1 METILIKALQ
11 LIVALALLIILHEG
25 GHFFAA
31 KLFKVRVE
39 KFYLFFDWKFSI
51 FSTYS
56 NWWRKLMGKA
66 PVKKKENGS
75 YEYEGTEYG
84 IGWIPLGGY
93 VAISGMVDE
102 SSFKED
108 GSQKS
113 FWKQLPQLLKNIIIK
128 NSDVKGEPWEFRTH
142 PAWQRLIIM
151 LGGIIMNFITAFVI
165 YAMVL
170 FTWGESFVKSE
181 DMSYGMKFSEQAK
194 ADGFQDGD
202 IIIKTDDEVIESWST
217 SVLQE
222 MSNAKTVT
230 VLRENPEAKDGAR
243 QEVVINMPEELSLL
257 DMIEPP
263 LYASMRAP
271 LQIDS
276 ILPGTPAED
285 MGLKKTDKICSV
297 NGIAVEDFNDFQ
309 NSLIALQKALP
320 ENANFG
326 DSLKARQITLVLN
339 DSATK
344 QVTLTPEFTLGFANA
359 MPYQDKITTKTYGF
373 FESFPAGFRYGMQT
387 LASYVDQMKY
397 VFTKKGARQVGG
409 FISIGKIFPDA
420 WNWQKFWLLTAF
432 LSIVL
437 GFMNVLPIP
446 ALDGGHAL
454 FATFELLT
462 GKRLNDNFLLVV
474 QYFGM
479 YLLLAIM
486 VLAQMND
493 ILRLFN
499 I

>member
-75 YEYEGTEYG
+75 YG

-339 DSATK
+339 DSVTK

-432 LSIVL
+432 LSIAHPSPRRWSCPL
-437 GFMNVLPIP
+437 RHLRAPDRQASQRQLPARGAIFRHVSVV
-446 ALDGGHAL
+446 GHHGAGTDERHTE
-454 FATFELLT
+454 TF
-462 GKRLNDNFLLVV
+462 
-474 QYFGM
+474 
-479 YLLLAIM
+479 
-486 VLAQMND
+486 
-493 ILRLFN
+493 
-499 I
+499 

>member
-1 METILIKALQ
+1 MDTILIKGLQ

-31 KLFKVRVE
+31 KIFKVRVE
-39 KFYLFFDWKFSI
+39 KFYLFFDWKFSL

-66 PVKKKENGS
+66 PAKKKENGS

-93 VAISGMVDE
+93 VSISGMVDE

-113 FWKQLPQLLKNIIIK
+113 FWKNLPNLMKNIIIK

-194 ADGFQDGD
+194 ADGFRDGD
-202 IIIKTDDEVIESWST
+202 IIIKTDDEVVESWST

-230 VLRENPEAKDGAR
+230 VLREGK
-243 QEVVINMPEELSLL
+243 EVVITMPQELSLL
-257 DMIEPP
+257 DMIEQP
-263 LYASMRAP
+263 LYAAMRAP

-276 ILPGTPAED
+276 IIPGSPAED

-297 NGIAVEDFNDFQ
+297 NGIEVKDFNDFQ

-339 DSATK
+339 DSVTK

-373 FESFPAGFRYGMQT
+373 LESFPAGVKYGWNT
-387 LASYVDQMKY
+387 LTSYADQMKY
-397 VFTKKGARQVGG
+397 IFTKKGARQVGG
-409 FISIGKIFPDA
+409 FISIGNIFPDA
-420 WNWQKFWLLTAF
+420 WNWQRFWLLTAF
-432 LSIVL
+432 LSIAL
-437 GFMNVLPIP
+437 GFVNVLPIP

-479 YLLLAIM
+479 YLLLALM
-486 VLAQMND
+486 VLAQLND
-493 ILRLFN
+493 ILRIFGL
-499 I
+499 

>member
-1 METILIKALQ
+1 MDTILIKGLQ

-31 KLFKVRVE
+31 KIFKVRVE
-39 KFYLFFDWKFSI
+39 KFYLFFDWKFSL

-66 PVKKKENGS
+66 PAKKKENGS

-93 VAISGMVDE
+93 VSISGMVDE

-113 FWKQLPQLLKNIIIK
+113 FWKNLPNLMKNIVIK

-194 ADGFQDGD
+194 ADGFRDGD
-202 IIIKTDDEVIESWST
+202 IIIKTDEDVVESWST

-230 VLRENPEAKDGAR
+230 VLRDEK
-243 QEVVINMPEELSLL
+243 EVVINMPEKLSLL
-257 DMIEPP
+257 DMIEQP
-263 LYASMRAP
+263 LYATMLAP
-271 LQIDS
+271 LAIDS
-276 ILPGTPAED
+276 IIPGSPAED
-285 MGLKKTDKICSV
+285 MGLKKTDKICSI
-297 NGIAVEDFNDFQ
+297 NGIEVGDFNDFQ
-309 NSLIALQKALP
+309 NALVALQKNLP

-339 DSATK
+339 DSVTK
-344 QVTLTPEFTLGFANA
+344 EVTLTPEFTLGFANA

-373 FESFPAGFRYGMQT
+373 FESFPAGVKYGWNT
-387 LASYVDQMKY
+387 LTSYADQMKY
-397 VFTKKGARQVGG
+397 IFTKKGARQVGG
-409 FISIGKIFPDA
+409 FISIGNIFPDA
-420 WNWQKFWLLTAF
+420 WNWQRFWLLTAF
-432 LSIVL
+432 LSIAL
-437 GFMNVLPIP
+437 GFVNVLPIP

-479 YLLLAIM
+479 YLLLALM
-486 VLAQMND
+486 VLAQLND
-493 ILRLFN
+493 ILRIFGL
-499 I
+499 

>member
-1 METILIKALQ
+1 METFLIKALQ
-11 LIVALALLIILHEG
+11 LIFALALLIVLHEG
-25 GHFFAA
+25 GHYVAA
-31 KLFKVRVE
+31 KIFKVRVE
-39 KFYLFFDWKFSI
+39 KFYLFFDWKFSL

-56 NWWRKLMGKA
+56 NWWRKLRGKA
-66 PVKKKENGS
+66 PAKKKANGE

-93 VAISGMVDE
+93 VKISGMVDE
-102 SSFKED
+102 SSFNEED
-108 GSQKS
+108 SQKS
-113 FWKQLPQLLKNIIIK
+113 FWKQLPQLMKNIIIK
-128 NSDVKGEPWEFRTH
+128 NEDVKGEKWEFRTH

-151 LGGIIMNFITAFVI
+151 LGGIIVNFITAFVI

-181 DMSYGMKFSEQAK
+181 DMTYGMKFSEQAK
-194 ADGFQDGD
+194 ADGFRDGD
-202 IIIKTDDEVIESWST
+202 IIIKTDEETVESWST
-217 SVLQE
+217 AVLQD
-222 MSNAKTVT
+222 MSNAQTVT
-230 VLRENPEAKDGAR
+230 VLRDGQEAVIQMPKD
-243 QEVVINMPEELSLL
+243 MSLL
-257 DMIEPP
+257 DMIEQP
-263 LYASMRAP
+263 LYATMRAP

-276 ILPGTPAED
+276 ILPGTPAEE
-285 MGLKKTDKICSV
+285 MGLKKTDVILAV
-297 NGIAVEDFNDFQ
+297 NGLAVEDFNDFQ

-326 DSLKARQITLVLN
+326 DSLKARQITLLLN
-339 DSATK
+339 DSVTK
-344 QVTLTPEFTLGFANA
+344 KVTLTPEFTLGFANA
-359 MPYQDKITTKTYGF
+359 MPYQDKITTKKYGF
-373 FESFPAGFRYGMQT
+373 FESFPAGVKYGIET
-387 LASYVDQMKY
+387 LTSYVDQMKY

-409 FISIGKIFPDA
+409 FISIGNIFPDA
-420 WNWQKFWLLTAF
+420 WNWQRFWLLTAF

-462 GKRLNDNFLLVV
+462 GKRLNDNFLMVV

-486 VLAQMND
+486 ILAQLND
-493 ILRLFN
+493 VLRLFGL
-499 I
+499 

>member
-1 METILIKALQ
+1 METILIKGLQ

-31 KLFKVRVE
+31 KVFKVRVE

-56 NWWRKLMGKA
+56 NWWRKLTGKTPA
-66 PVKKKENGS
+66 KKKENS
-75 YEYEGTEYG
+75 DEYEYEGTEYG

-93 VAISGMVDE
+93 VKIAGMVDE
-102 SSFKED
+102 SSFNED
-108 GSQKS
+108 DSQKS
-113 FWKQLPQLLKNIIIK
+113 FWKQLPSLMKNIIIK
-128 NSDVKGEPWEFRTH
+128 NADVKGEKWEFRTH

-151 LGGIIMNFITAFVI
+151 LGGIIMNFLTAFII

-181 DMSYGMKFSEQAK
+181 DMDYGMKFSAHAK
-194 ADGFQDGD
+194 ADGFKDGD
-202 IIIKTDDEVIESWST
+202 IIIKTDDNVVESWTT
-217 SVLQE
+217 SVLQD

-230 VLRENPEAKDGAR
+230 VLREGKQA
-243 QEVVINMPEELSLL
+243 VINMPKEISLL
-257 DMIEPP
+257 DMIEQPA
-263 LYASMRAP
+263 YASMLIP
-271 LQIDS
+271 LGIDS
-276 ILPGTPAED
+276 VIPGSPAED
-285 MGLKKTDKICSV
+285 IGLKTTDKIISV
-297 NGIAVEDFNDFQ
+297 NGQKVEDFNDFQ
-309 NSLIALQKALP
+309 NALLALQKSLP

-326 DSLKARQITLVLN
+326 DSLKAREITLVIN
-339 DSATK
+339 DSVTK
-344 QVTLTPEFTLGFANA
+344 KATLTADFTLGFVNVL
-359 MPYQDKITTKTYGF
+359 PYQDKITTKTYGF
-373 FESFPAGFRYGMQT
+373 LESFPAGVKYGWNT
-387 LASYVDQMKY
+387 LTSYADQMKY

-409 FISIGKIFPDA
+409 FISIGKIFPDV

-432 LSIVL
+432 LSIAL
-437 GFMNVLPIP
+437 GFVNVLPIP

-454 FATFELLT
+454 FATFELIT

-479 YLLLAIM
+479 YILLGLM

-493 ILRLFN
+493 ILRIFGL
-499 I
+499 

>member
-1 METILIKALQ
+1 METILIKGLQ
-11 LIVALALLIILHEG
+11 LIIALALLIILHEG

-31 KLFKVRVE
+31 KMFKVRVE
-39 KFYLFFDWKFSI
+39 KFYLFFDWKFSL

-108 GSQKS
+108 GSQKG
-113 FWKQLPQLLKNIIIK
+113 FWKQLPQLMKNIIIK
-128 NSDVKGEPWEFRTH
+128 NSEVKGEKWEFRTH

-170 FTWGESFVKSE
+170 FTWGESYVKSE

-339 DSATK
+339 DSVTK

>member
-1 METILIKALQ
+1 MDTILIKGLQ
-11 LIVALALLIILHEG
+11 LIVALALLIILHEC

-31 KLFKVRVE
+31 KIFKVRVE
-39 KFYLFFDWKFSI
+39 KFYLFFDWKYCI

-93 VAISGMVDE
+93 VSISGMVDE

-113 FWKQLPQLLKNIIIK
+113 FWKQLPQLMKNIIIK

-181 DMSYGMKFSEQAK
+181 DMNYGMKFSEQAK
-194 ADGFQDGD
+194 ADGFRDGD
-202 IIIKTDDEVIESWST
+202 IIIKTDEEVVESWST

-230 VLRENPEAKDGAR
+230 VLRDGK
-243 QEVVINMPEELSLL
+243 EVVINMPKELSLL
-257 DMIEPP
+257 DMIEQP
-263 LYASMRAP
+263 LYATMRAP

-276 ILPGTPAED
+276 IIPGSPAED
-285 MGLKKTDKICSV
+285 MGLKKTDHICFV
-297 NGIAVEDFNDFQ
+297 NGIEVEDFNDFQ
-309 NSLIALQKALP
+309 NALIALQKNLP

-326 DSLKARQITLVLN
+326 DSLKVRQITLVLN
-339 DSATK
+339 DSVTK

-373 FESFPAGFRYGMQT
+373 FESFPAGVKYGWNT
-387 LASYVDQMKY
+387 LTSYADQMKY
-397 VFTKKGARQVGG
+397 IFTKKGARQVGG
-409 FISIGKIFPDA
+409 FISIGNIFPDA
-420 WNWQKFWLLTAF
+420 WNWQRFWLLTAF
-432 LSIVL
+432 LSIAL
-437 GFMNVLPIP
+437 GFVNVLPIP

-479 YLLLAIM
+479 YLLLALMI
-486 VLAQMND
+486 LAQLND
-493 ILRLFN
+493 VLRIFGL
-499 I
+499 

>member
-1 METILIKALQ
+1 MDTILIKGLQ

-31 KLFKVRVE
+31 KIFKVRVE
-39 KFYLFFDWKFSI
+39 KFYLFFDWKFSL

-66 PVKKKENGS
+66 PAKKKENGS

-93 VAISGMVDE
+93 VSISGMVDE

-113 FWKQLPQLLKNIIIK
+113 FWKQLPQLMKNIIIK
-128 NSDVKGEPWEFRTH
+128 NSEVKGEPWEFRTH

-194 ADGFQDGD
+194 ADGFRDGD
-202 IIIKTDDEVIESWST
+202 IIIKTDEDVVESWST

-230 VLRENPEAKDGAR
+230 VLRDGK
-243 QEVVINMPEELSLL
+243 EVVINMPEKLSLL
-257 DMIEPP
+257 DMIEQP
-263 LYASMRAP
+263 LYATMLAP
-271 LQIDS
+271 LAIDS
-276 ILPGTPAED
+276 IIPGSPAED
-285 MGLKKTDKICSV
+285 MGLKKTDKICSI
-297 NGIAVEDFNDFQ
+297 NGIEVGDFNDFQ
-309 NSLIALQKALP
+309 NALVALQKNLP

-339 DSATK
+339 DSVTK
-344 QVTLTPEFTLGFANA
+344 EVTLTPEFTLGFANA

-373 FESFPAGFRYGMQT
+373 FESFPAGVKYGWNT
-387 LASYVDQMKY
+387 LTSYADQMKY
-397 VFTKKGARQVGG
+397 IFTKKGARQVGG
-409 FISIGKIFPDA
+409 FISIGNIFPDA
-420 WNWQKFWLLTAF
+420 WNWQRFWLLTAF
-432 LSIVL
+432 LSIAL
-437 GFMNVLPIP
+437 GFVNVLPIP

-462 GKRLNDNFLLVV
+462 GQRLNDNFLLVV

-479 YLLLAIM
+479 YLLLALM
-486 VLAQMND
+486 VLAQLND
-493 ILRLFN
+493 ILRIFGL
-499 I
+499 

>member
-1 METILIKALQ
+1 METILIKGLQ
-11 LIVALALLIILHEG
+11 LIIALALLIILHEG

-31 KLFKVRVE
+31 KMFKVRVE
-39 KFYLFFDWKFSI
+39 KFYLFFDWKFSL

-108 GSQKS
+108 GSQKG
-113 FWKQLPQLLKNIIIK
+113 FWKQLPQLMKNIIIK
-128 NSDVKGEPWEFRTH
+128 NSDVKGESWEFRTH

-170 FTWGESFVKSE
+170 FTWGESYVKGE

-194 ADGFQDGD
+194 ADSFRDGD
-202 IIIKTDDEVIESWST
+202 IIVKTDDEHVESWSI
-217 SVLQE
+217 SVLQD

-230 VLRENPEAKDGAR
+230 VLRDG
-243 QEVVINMPEELSLL
+243 QEVVINMPEEKSLL
-257 DMIEPP
+257 DMIEQPM
-263 LYASMRAP
+263 YAAMRAP
-271 LQIDS
+271 LKIDS
-276 ILPGTPAED
+276 ILPGTPAEE
-285 MGLKKTDKICSV
+285 MGLKKTDRICSV
-297 NGIAVEDFNDFQ
+297 NGIVVEDFNDFQ
-309 NSLIALQKALP
+309 NALIALQKALP
-320 ENANFG
+320 EDANFG
-326 DSLKARQITLVLN
+326 DSLKARQITMVLN
-339 DSATK
+339 DSVTK
-344 QVTLTPEFTLGFANA
+344 NVTLTPEFTLGFANA
-359 MPYQDKITTKTYGF
+359 MPYMDKITIKKYGF
-373 FESFPAGFRYGMQT
+373 FESFPAGVKYGWDT
-387 LASYVDQMKY
+387 LTNYVDQMKY

-409 FISIGKIFPDA
+409 FISIGNIFPDA

-432 LSIVL
+432 LSIAL
-437 GFMNVLPIP
+437 GFINVLPIP

-479 YLLLAIM
+479 YLLLALMI
-486 VLAQMND
+486 LAQLND
-493 ILRLFN
+493 VLRLFN

>member
-39 KFYLFFDWKFSI
+39 KFYLFFDWKFSL

-66 PVKKKENGS
+66 PVKKKGNGS

-108 GSQKS
+108 GSQKN
-113 FWKQLPQLLKNIIIK
+113 FWKQLPQLMKNIIIK

-181 DMSYGMKFSEQAK
+181 DMNYGMKFSEQAK

-202 IIIKTDDEVIESWST
+202 IIIMTDDEVVESWST
-217 SVLQE
+217 SVLQD

-230 VLRENPEAKDGAR
+230 VLREGQKK
-243 QEVVINMPEELSLL
+243 IITMPQNLSLL

-263 LYASMRAP
+263 LYAAMRAP

-276 ILPGTPAED
+276 ILPGSPAED

-339 DSATK
+339 DTITK

-373 FESFPAGFRYGMQT
+373 FESFPAGVKYGWAT
-387 LASYVDQMKY
+387 LTSYADQMKY
-397 VFTKKGARQVGG
+397 IFTKKGARQVGG
-409 FISIGKIFPDA
+409 FISIGNIFPDA
-420 WNWQKFWLLTAF
+420 WNWQRFWLLTAF
-432 LSIVL
+432 LSIAL
-437 GFMNVLPIP
+437 GFVNVLPIP

-454 FATFELLT
+454 FATFELIT

-479 YLLLAIM
+479 YILLGLM
-486 VLAQMND
+486 VLAQLND
-493 ILRLFN
+493 ILRIFGL
-499 I
+499 

>member
-1 METILIKALQ
+1 METILIKGLQ
-11 LIVALALLIILHEG
+11 LIIALALLIILHEG

-31 KLFKVRVE
+31 KMFKVRVE
-39 KFYLFFDWKFSI
+39 KFYLFFDWKFCL

-108 GSQKS
+108 GSQKG
-113 FWKQLPQLLKNIIIK
+113 FWKQLPQLMKNIIIK
-128 NSDVKGEPWEFRTH
+128 NSEVKGEKWEFRTH

-170 FTWGESFVKSE
+170 FTWGESYVKSE

-194 ADGFQDGD
+194 ADGFRDGD
-202 IIIKTDDEVIESWST
+202 IIVKTDDEHVESWSI
-217 SVLQE
+217 SVLQD

-230 VLRENPEAKDGAR
+230 LLRDG
-243 QEVVINMPEELSLL
+243 QEVVINMPEEKSLL
-257 DMIEPP
+257 DMIEQPM
-263 LYASMRAP
+263 YAAMRAP
-271 LQIDS
+271 LKIDS
-276 ILPGTPAED
+276 ILPGTPAEE
-285 MGLKKTDKICSV
+285 MGLKKTDRICSV
-297 NGIAVEDFNDFQ
+297 NGIVVEDFNDFQ
-309 NSLIALQKALP
+309 NALIALQKALP
-320 ENANFG
+320 EDANFG
-326 DSLKARQITLVLN
+326 DSLKARQITMVLN
-339 DSATK
+339 DSVTK
-344 QVTLTPEFTLGFANA
+344 NVTLTPEFTLGFANA
-359 MPYQDKITTKTYGF
+359 MPYMDKITIKKYGF
-373 FESFPAGFRYGMQT
+373 FESFPAGVKYGWDT
-387 LASYVDQMKY
+387 LTNYVDQMKY

-409 FISIGKIFPDA
+409 FISIGNIFPDA

-432 LSIVL
+432 LSIAL
-437 GFMNVLPIP
+437 GFINVLPIP

-479 YLLLAIM
+479 YLLLALMI
-486 VLAQMND
+486 LAQLND
-493 ILRLFN
+493 VLRLFN

>member
-1 METILIKALQ
+1 METILIKGLQ
-11 LIVALALLIILHEG
+11 LIIALALLIILHEG

-31 KLFKVRVE
+31 KMFKVRVE
-39 KFYLFFDWKFSI
+39 KFYLFFDWKFSL

-108 GSQKS
+108 GSQKG
-113 FWKQLPQLLKNIIIK
+113 FWKQLPQLMKNIIIK
-128 NSDVKGEPWEFRTH
+128 NSEVKGEKWEFRTH

-170 FTWGESFVKSE
+170 FTWGESYVKSE

-194 ADGFQDGD
+194 ADGFRDGD
-202 IIIKTDDEVIESWST
+202 IIVKTDDEHVESWSI
-217 SVLQE
+217 SVLQD

-230 VLRENPEAKDGAR
+230 VLREG
-243 QEVVINMPEELSLL
+243 QEVVINMPEEKSLL
-257 DMIEPP
+257 DMIEQPM
-263 LYASMRAP
+263 YAAMRAP
-271 LQIDS
+271 LKIDS
-276 ILPGTPAED
+276 ILPGTPAEE
-285 MGLKKTDKICSV
+285 MGLKKTDRICSV

-309 NSLIALQKALP
+309 NALIALQKTLP
-320 ENANFG
+320 EDANFG
-326 DSLKARQITLVLN
+326 DSLKARQITMVLN
-339 DSATK
+339 DSVTK
-344 QVTLTPEFTLGFANA
+344 NVTLTPEFTLGFANA
-359 MPYQDKITTKTYGF
+359 MPYMDKITIKKYGF
-373 FESFPAGFRYGMQT
+373 FESFPAGVKYGWDT
-387 LASYVDQMKY
+387 LTNYVDQMKY

-409 FISIGKIFPDA
+409 FISIGNIFPDA

-432 LSIVL
+432 LSIAL
-437 GFMNVLPIP
+437 GFINVLPIP

-479 YLLLAIM
+479 YLLLALMI
-486 VLAQMND
+486 LAQLND
-493 ILRLFN
+493 VLRLFN

>member
-1 METILIKALQ
+1 MDTILIKGLQ

-31 KLFKVRVE
+31 KIFKVRVE
-39 KFYLFFDWKFSI
+39 KFYLFFDWKFSL

-66 PVKKKENGS
+66 PAKKKENGS

-93 VAISGMVDE
+93 VSISGMVDE

-113 FWKQLPQLLKNIIIK
+113 FWKNLPNLMKNIIIK

-194 ADGFQDGD
+194 ADGFRDGD
-202 IIIKTDDEVIESWST
+202 IIIKTDDEVVESWST

-230 VLRENPEAKDGAR
+230 VLREGK
-243 QEVVINMPEELSLL
+243 EVVITMPQELSLP
-257 DMIEPP
+257 DMIEQP
-263 LYASMRAP
+263 LYAAMRAP

-276 ILPGTPAED
+276 IIPGSPAED

-297 NGIAVEDFNDFQ
+297 NGIEVEDFNDFQ

-339 DSATK
+339 DSVTK

-373 FESFPAGFRYGMQT
+373 LESFPAGVKYGWNT
-387 LASYVDQMKY
+387 LTSYADQMKY
-397 VFTKKGARQVGG
+397 IFTKKGARQVGG
-409 FISIGKIFPDA
+409 FISIGNIFPDA
-420 WNWQKFWLLTAF
+420 WNWQRFWLLTAF
-432 LSIVL
+432 LSIAL
-437 GFMNVLPIP
+437 GFVNVLPIP

-479 YLLLAIM
+479 YLLLALM
-486 VLAQMND
+486 VLAQLND
-493 ILRLFN
+493 ILRIFGL
-499 I
+499 

>member
-1 METILIKALQ
+1 MDTILIKGLQ
-11 LIVALALLIILHEG
+11 LIVALALLIVLHEG
-25 GHFFAA
+25 GHFVAA
-31 KLFKVRVE
+31 KIFKVRVE
-39 KFYLFFDWKFSI
+39 KFYLFFDWKFSL

-66 PVKKKENGS
+66 PVKKKENGE

-93 VAISGMVDE
+93 VSISGMVDE

-113 FWKQLPQLLKNIIIK
+113 FWKQLPQLMKHIIVKNK
-128 NSDVKGEPWEFRTH
+128 DVKGEPWEFRTH

-151 LGGIIMNFITAFVI
+151 LGGIIVNFITAFVI

-181 DMSYGMKFSEQAK
+181 DMTYGMKFSEQAK
-194 ADGFQDGD
+194 ADGFRDGD
-202 IIIKTDDEVIESWST
+202 IIIKTDDETVST
-217 SVLQE
+217 WRMSVLQD

-230 VLRENPEAKDGAR
+230 VLRDGK
-243 QEVVINMPEELSLL
+243 EVVIQMPEELSLL
-257 DMIEPP
+257 DMIEQPV
-263 LYASMRAP
+263 YAAMRAP

-276 ILPGTPAED
+276 ILPGTPAEE
-285 MGLKKTDKICSV
+285 MGLKKTDVINAV
-297 NGIAVEDFNDFQ
+297 NGHAIKDFNDFQ

-326 DSLKARQITLVLN
+326 DSLKARQITLLLN
-339 DSATK
+339 DSVIK

-359 MPYQDKITTKTYGF
+359 MPYQDKITTKEYGF
-373 FESFPAGFRYGMQT
+373 FESFPAGVKYGIET
-387 LASYVDQMKY
+387 LTSYVDQMKY

-409 FISIGKIFPDA
+409 FISIGNIFPDV
-420 WNWQKFWLLTAF
+420 WDWQRFWLLTAF

-479 YLLLAIM
+479 YILLAIM
-486 VLAQMND
+486 VLAQLND
-493 ILRLFN
+493 ILRLFGL
-499 I
+499 